1 MHALQRWSKI
11 LPSNYQPLE
20 GRDPADSAW
29 MDSLES
35 PQREQAVREGF
46 LEEAALVEARVCCR
60 EEQEGPCLP
69 EKVRWKVWYRQTEQI
84 GNPGQLWLVEPEH
97 AVGNGELEERLNRES
112 VLESRIQ
119 TQDSQPF
126 PDSWCLM
133 TGQSH
138 VTC

>member
-1 MHALQRWSKI
+1 MHALQRWSNI

-60 EEQEGPCLP
+60 EEQEGHCLT
-69 EKVRWKVWYRQTEQI
+69 EKVRWKVWYTDRLSRQVNL
-84 GNPGQLWLVEPEH
+84 GSFGWWN
-97 AVGNGELEERLNRES
+97 
-112 VLESRIQ
+112 
-119 TQDSQPF
+119 
-126 PDSWCLM
+126 
-133 TGQSH
+133 QSMGWGMGS
-138 VTC
+138 